1 MKIVLFSHA
10 KNNLKLTLILFCFS
24 WFLNMLY
31 ISVHLRIFNK
41 TCFDISDITFCF
53 YLNQSHIHLDQWPN
67 TLSQLYLL
75 RHLVPLDFW
84 PSLECP
90 QEKVCC
96 QWQVEMVSPHH
107 YGYQRHA
114 SPSPP
119 LLYWSHCHH
128 SSLLLVCWIDFWL
141 MQTPQLCSIFSK
153 LDVEKNIQNF
163 VNVRNNIEHYCTVL
177 WVSVC
182 VCVCEC
188 VCVSNSVPIVLL
200 WTLLI
205 AAVVEK
211 VWTSSTRIW
220 PHSLL
225 STGLGYW
232 DYRTTYNNAIGL
244 KNKLVVFMAFNKK
257 PTNLQKLI
265 ISCYQSKWG
274 VH

>member
-141 MQTPQLCSIFSK
+141 MQTPALF
-153 LDVEKNIQNF
+153 EKQAGCRKKYPKFCQCTTTSNTI
-163 VNVRNNIEHYCTVL
+163 VCVVSECVCVRV
-177 WVSVC
+177 WVC
-182 VCVCEC
+182 VCV
-188 VCVSNSVPIVLL
+188 SVYPLCFC
-200 WTLLI
+200 
-205 AAVVEK
+205 
-211 VWTSSTRIW
+211 
-220 PHSLL
+220 
-225 STGLGYW
+225 GL
-232 DYRTTYNNAIGL
+232 
-244 KNKLVVFMAFNKK
+244 
-257 PTNLQKLI
+257 
-265 ISCYQSKWG
+265 C
-274 VH
+274 